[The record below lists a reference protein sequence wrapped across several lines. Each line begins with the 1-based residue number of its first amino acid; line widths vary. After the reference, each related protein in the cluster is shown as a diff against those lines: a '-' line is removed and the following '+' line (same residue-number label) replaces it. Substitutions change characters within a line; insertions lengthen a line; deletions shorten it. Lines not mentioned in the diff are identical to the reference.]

1 MQAKLDGT
9 VEFEQQQLKV
19 EIWRRETI
27 ERAASGVDGVLS
39 IDLGKRSRKIV
50 QNGVLRA
57 ESDEALRSRIDTVS
71 ALMDGGTHTL
81 QTAEGQQFDNLRIDA
96 FEMGQKDYSGRG
108 ACQEIEIKYTQLKD
122 F

>member
-19 EIWRRETI
+19 ESWQRETI

-50 QNGVLRA
+50 QKGVLRA

-71 ALMDGGTHTL
+71 ALTDGGTHTL